1 MSQQKLNEK
10 KFKIYKYVLF
20 YSLLYLLFF
29 STLSN
34 VVNDL
39 GYEFLI
45 WFQIAVSIVGYS
57 SVVIGI
63 AQIIYEV
70 HKDDNIKNLERNT
83 IISVC
88 FFIFCVVIY
97 ILCKYWYL
105 EETIFVDK
113 NNVKIVEVYEKEFL
127 GAGERNYYKY
137 KNIFVREKIATRY
150 KGEKDYSSYSSS
162 NTTYKEEPE
171 EIKVNLSNLLLK
183 VQYYEELVGI
193 EYMGNSLGQ
202 KTVIRVVS
210 TQDSGKTWKCKI
222 EKFLVN
228 NGAKFTEINGK
239 IYINNMGIISYGSQ
253 NSILLVSENKGENF
267 IETKIEIPE
276 DIFAQEIEDVPYLN
290 NGIYEFKAIDYDGN
304 KIKYNSEDGIE
315 WKLVK

>member
-1 MSQQKLNEK
+1 MNLEGKNMSQQKLNEK

-113 NNVKIVEVYEKEFL
+113 NNVKIVEVYL
-127 GAGERNYYKY
+127 
-137 KNIFVREKIATRY
+137 
-150 KGEKDYSSYSSS
+150 
-162 NTTYKEEPE
+162 
-171 EIKVNLSNLLLK
+171 
-183 VQYYEELVGI
+183 
-193 EYMGNSLGQ
+193 
-202 KTVIRVVS
+202 
-210 TQDSGKTWKCKI
+210 
-222 EKFLVN
+222 
-228 NGAKFTEINGK
+228 
-239 IYINNMGIISYGSQ
+239 
-253 NSILLVSENKGENF
+253 
-267 IETKIEIPE
+267 
-276 DIFAQEIEDVPYLN
+276 
-290 NGIYEFKAIDYDGN
+290 
-304 KIKYNSEDGIE
+304 
-315 WKLVK
+315 